1 RPDARPHPASGRG
14 GPAGLGVL
22 LLALLGGPDGR
33 RLLAAAL
40 LGVPLFMVNV
50 MQFVNVPGLG
60 LQASRI
66 SCVVL
71 LARAVELGGVL
82 VCSGAFDIV
91 QSCAHHR
98 DCGTHHASNLLSFWF
113 KWHRPWMSGWMAAGV
128 LYYVL
133 LAVYTCR
140 AKRGADL
147 HSSVAAG
154 EVEDVKQLLCSSELV
169 LDINRHGPDGRTPLH
184 LAALT
189 GHMEC
194 ARLLIR
200 ERADMGMCT
209 RCQNVDAVH
218 ELLRQGADVRAT
230 NLRGRTASDCVQSG
244 GWDFYRHSPESR
256 VLELLRLAEAGQHL
270 EMTPPSS
277 RSGSMVEGRASAAS
291 ASSDGPRSRGC
302 PDASAWPAP

>member
-209 RCQNVDAVH
+209 RNRAQN
-218 ELLRQGADVRAT
+218 
-230 NLRGRTASDCVQSG
+230 S
-244 GWDFYRHSPESR
+244 
-256 VLELLRLAEAGQHL
+256 VLHLAA
-270 EMTPPSS
+270 
-277 RSGSMVEGRASAAS
+277 
-291 ASSDGPRSRGC
+291 RSRQPGSQSWEPC
-302 PDASAWPAP
+302 KYVLARSSLECAG